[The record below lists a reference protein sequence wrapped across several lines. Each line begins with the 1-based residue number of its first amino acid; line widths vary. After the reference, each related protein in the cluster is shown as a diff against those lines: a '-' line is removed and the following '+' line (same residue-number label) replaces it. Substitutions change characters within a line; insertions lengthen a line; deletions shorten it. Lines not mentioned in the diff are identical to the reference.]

1 MRFLHTEFAALLV
14 LTRANLSQAAFARIA
29 GYTPRQVNNWARR
42 SHSSTALGDRS
53 RRGPAG
59 DLAEAIQ
66 IRLEDIAFTWHK
78 ALGVPPKADAAAL
91 RPAMARLAL
100 IYHTDQGGQPDLM
113 RRVNA
118 ALPASEA
125 NA

>member
-1 MRFLHTEFAALLV
+1 MSALLHTEFRPA
-14 LTRANLSQAAFARIA
+14 RPHPPDLSQAAFARIA
-29 GYTPRQVNNWARR
+29 GCTPRQVNNRARR
-42 SHSSTALGDRS
+42 SHRSTALGDRS

-59 DLAEAIQ
+59 DLAEATQ
-66 IRLEDIAFTWHK
+66 IRLEDIAFMHK
-78 ALGVPPKADAAAL
+78 PSVPPKP

-118 ALPASEA
+118 ALPASSGQRLVT
-125 NA
+125 NPD